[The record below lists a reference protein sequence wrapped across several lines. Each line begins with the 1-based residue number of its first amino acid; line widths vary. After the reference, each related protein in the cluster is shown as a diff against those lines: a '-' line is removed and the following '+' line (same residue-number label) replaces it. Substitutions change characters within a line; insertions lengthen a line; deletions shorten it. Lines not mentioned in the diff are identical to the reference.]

1 MITIYGMSGC
11 HYCDKAKNLAMMLE
25 LDYEYK
31 LLNTIENKKEF
42 FSRATNR
49 QAVPQVY
56 WDGEMIVGYKDFAD
70 KVNEWIEL
78 YKEQYDD

>member
-1 MITIYGMSGC
+1 VLTIYGITGC
-11 HYCDKAKNLAMMLE
+11 HYCEKAKNLAIMLE

-56 WDGEMIVGYKDFAD
+56 WNDEMIVGYNDFAD

-78 YKEQYDD
+78 HKEQYDD